1 MITEGTRVLWKES
14 AHRLRATFQYFAES
28 FGGKCALEM
37 RHPFL
42 YFVRLVP
49 ISEFLYAN
57 FSFTCVRCTYL
68 LKSWCDRWTYASRS
82 MRTPRFNPSND
93 VRLWPAEVTSSRVV
107 VVWWCRLFGHFYCRT
122 RSLYIVAKSTRNWA
136 TSPSGFRVSTR
147 ALRLVLGR
155 KLKGNMTG
163 KYYCRVILSS
173 FAKLWRESCLTWP
186 CTVTGHVPTLPW
198 VRFRVW
204 VRVGLGTWL
213 IAPTNGKVRL

>member
-1 MITEGTRVLWKES
+1 MSAYITHTNLAVRKIMEAMRTGYVRKKRYSVSTRLKLHMRQMITEGTRVLWKES

-107 VVWWCRLFGHFYCRT
+107 VV
-122 RSLYIVAKSTRNWA
+122 
-136 TSPSGFRVSTR
+136 
-147 ALRLVLGR
+147 
-155 KLKGNMTG
+155 
-163 KYYCRVILSS
+163 
-173 FAKLWRESCLTWP
+173 
-186 CTVTGHVPTLPW
+186 
-198 VRFRVW
+198 
-204 VRVGLGTWL
+204 
-213 IAPTNGKVRL
+213 